1 TSRNL
6 IVTML
11 LGGLWHG
18 ASWTFVAWGLY
29 HGLLLLATR
38 HAERILPI
46 WPTALRRVATFV
58 LVVIG
63 WVLFRSDNFSMASGL
78 FAAMFSLKPGVPLE
92 AGMSLTVLLLIAG
105 SLAHFGP
112 NTFELRHQWRPVPA
126 LALGALML
134 ASMVAIYGGPQS
146 PFLYFQF

>member
-1 TSRNL
+1 M
-6 IVTML
+6 ITML

-29 HGLLLLATR
+29 HGMLLLATR
-38 HAERILPI
+38 HGRRILLL
-46 WPTALRRVATFV
+46 WPAALRQVTTFV

-63 WVLFRSDNFSMASGL
+63 WVLFRSDSFSMASGL
-78 FAAMFSLKPGVPLE
+78 LTAMFSWKPDGHLD
-92 AGMSLTVLLLIAG
+92 ARTSLTALLFVAG

-112 NTFELRHQWRPVPA
+112 NTFELRHEWHPVQA
-126 LALGALML
+126 LALGVLL
-134 ASMVAIYGGPQS
+134 LTCIVVIYGGQQS